1 MNKISTYFSRL
12 FFNDMHVIETDAIKR
27 RYSNFAN
34 RFLYIILYILFLILS
49 FSLLLKSYIRKRS
62 GYRNFFFNRIFIYF
76 YTKSIVCNMQYI
88 VEFHQK
94 IYFKKQY
101 FKNSIFLFI
110 KIFYIKKI
118 IRARNNNERYI
129 KFILIISFKI

>member
-1 MNKISTYFSRL
+1 MIYCDFFFNKSCPRMNKISTYFSRL

-34 RFLYIILYILFLILS
+34 RFLYTILYILFLILS

-94 IYFKKQY
+94 FILR
-101 FKNSIFLFI
+101 NSISKIVFFFLLKSFI
-110 KIFYIKKI
+110 
-118 IRARNNNERYI
+118 
-129 KFILIISFKI
+129 